1 MSTGNEIAKEGQ
13 MTIEISTASTRA
25 LPTRALPTS
34 VLRFLL
40 LLALLPL
47 GACDYF
53 EVTNPGPV
61 QDKFLDDRAAH
72 PAVVNG
78 AVRALQDALNN
89 VAYTTAAVTR
99 ELFPAGST
107 SSFGITPRQQQGIL
121 GFDDEHT
128 GWLSHQ
134 RARAV
139 AEAGYERFKEAIAP
153 EPIDRYEP
161 AGQIALWAGYAYRLL
176 GENWCELTIDGGP
189 AIPSSEALKHAERWF
204 TTAHQTG
211 QNLGKTELATA
222 ALAGRASVRAA
233 LGDWTGAVADA
244 AQVPTGFVFNMKY
257 FDLDT
262 DQTNRIFWAGAGT
275 PYKAHTV
282 WRTVYQEYYQES
294 KDPRVAWIDTG
305 TNGDAAVM
313 DLARV
318 PFYSQQKHAT
328 RTSSIRLSSGR
339 EMRLIEAEARLT
351 SGNWQEAI
359 NIINAL
365 RQATGVT
372 EVTAANL
379 EEAWTRLKRERG
391 IELWLEGRRLHDLRR
406 WKNGNIPG
414 TLHQLE
420 LPGEASRLSPN
431 QSLCY
436 EIPKS
441 ERETNKNL

>member
-1 MSTGNEIAKEGQ
+1 MSHRQ
-13 MTIEISTASTRA
+13 ASAIRRRTNAGVA
-25 LPTRALPTS
+25 L
-34 VLRFLL
+34 V
-40 LLALLPL
+40 LLALLFAT
-47 GACDYF
+47 ACDFF

-61 QDKFLDDRAAH
+61 QDRFLDDRAAH

-121 GFDDEHT
+121 GYDDEHT

-134 RARAV
+134 RARAL

-153 EPIDRYEP
+153 DPIERYGP

-176 GENWCELTIDGGP
+176 GENWCELAFDGGP
-189 AIPSSEALKHAERWF
+189 AVPSGEALKKAESWF
-204 TTAHQTG
+204 TTALQIS
-211 QNLGKTELATA
+211 QNLGKADQATA
-222 ALAGRASVRAA
+222 ALAGRASVRAG
-233 LGDWTGAVADA
+233 LGDWAGATADA
-244 AQVPTGFVFNMKY
+244 AQVPTEFVFNMKY

-282 WRTVYQEYYQES
+282 WRTVYQEYYLETS
-294 KDPRVAWIDTG
+294 DPRVAWTDTG

-313 DLARV
+313 DLGRV
-318 PFYSQQKHAT
+318 PFFSQRKYAS
-328 RTSSIRLSSGR
+328 RTSAIRLSSGR
-339 EMRLIEAEARLT
+339 EMRLLEAEALLT
-351 SGNWQEAI
+351 SGKWQEAVA
-359 NIINAL
+359 IINTL
-365 RQATGVT
+365 RQATGVAA
-372 EVTAANL
+372 VTAANL

-406 WKNGNIPG
+406 WKTNNVPG
-414 TLHQLE
+414 TLHDLE
-420 LPGEASRLSPN
+420 LPGEASKLSPN

>member
-1 MSTGNEIAKEGQ
+1 MSTGNEFVKEAQ
-13 MTIEISTASTRA
+13 MANVISATPNRTLPFRA
-25 LPTRALPTS
+25 GLLQ
-34 VLRFLL
+34 LL
-40 LLALLPL
+40 LPLALLPA

-78 AVRALQDALNN
+78 TVRALQDALNN

-134 RARAV
+134 RARAL
-139 AEAGYERFKEAIAP
+139 AEAGYERFKESIDP
-153 EPIDRYEP
+153 EPIEHYEP

-189 AIPSSEALKHAERWF
+189 AIPSSEALKRAETWF
-204 TTAHQTG
+204 TTALQTA
-211 QNLGKTELATA
+211 QNLNRTELATA
-222 ALAGRASVRAA
+222 ALAGRASVRAG
-233 LGDWTGAVADA
+233 LGDWSGATADA
-244 AQVPTGFVFNMKY
+244 AQVPTDFIFNMRY

-282 WRTVYQEYYQES
+282 WRTVYQEYYLETG
-294 KDPRVAWIDTG
+294 DPRVAWIDTG

-313 DLARV
+313 DLGRV
-318 PFYSQQKHAT
+318 PFYSQQKYAT
-328 RTSSIRLSSGR
+328 RTAPIRLSSGR
-339 EMRLIEAEARLT
+339 EMRLLEAEALLI
-351 SGNWQEAI
+351 SGNWEEAMA
-359 NIINAL
+359 IINTL
-365 RQATGVT
+365 RQATGVA
-372 EVTAANL
+372 VVGAATP

-406 WKNGNIPG
+406 WKAGNTPG
-414 TLHQLE
+414 VLHELE
-420 LPGEASRLSPN
+420 LPGEASRLSAN